1 MQDRKHRAANHRSAR
16 VLAQH
21 GDAAQWHSGGWV
33 SGIEWRDAVAAKFV
47 LKKGSTGKFHFNLI
61 ATNGQVIA
69 TSEAYES
76 KAAALN
82 GIESVKRNAPVADV
96 DDQTTQ

>member
-1 MQDRKHRAANHRSAR
+1 M
-16 VLAQH
+16 
-21 GDAAQWHSGGWV
+21 
-33 SGIEWRDAVAAKFV
+33 AAKIV
-47 LKKGSTGKFHFNLI
+47 LKKGSSGKFHFNLI

-82 GIESVKRNAPVADV
+82 GIESVKKNAPVAEV

>member
-1 MQDRKHRAANHRSAR
+1 M
-16 VLAQH
+16 
-21 GDAAQWHSGGWV
+21 
-33 SGIEWRDAVAAKFV
+33 AAKFV

-82 GIESVKRNAPVADV
+82 GIESVKKNAPVAVLSDL
-96 DDQTTQ
+96 T

>member
-1 MQDRKHRAANHRSAR
+1 M
-16 VLAQH
+16 
-21 GDAAQWHSGGWV
+21 
-33 SGIEWRDAVAAKFV
+33 AAKFV

-82 GIESVKRNAPVADV
+82 GIESVKKNAPVAEV
-96 DDQTTQ
+96 DDQTT